1 MTLHTI
7 DVIDIEPVEHF
18 SFLEIA
24 KLCALSEKETEE
36 LIDYG
41 AIKADYSLAQEDYYS
56 PQTLEI
62 LKVACRQRT
71 DYDLDLFSV
80 VICVQYLR
88 EIVQLKQ
95 EIQTYKTV
103 LRIHEQDP

>member
-18 SFLEIA
+18 SFLEIS
-24 KLCALSEKETEE
+24 KLCALSAQETEE

-41 AIKADYSLAQEDYYS
+41 AIKPDYSVNQEDFYS
-56 PQTLEI
+56 PQTVEI

-88 EIVQLKQ
+88 EILLLKR
-95 EIQTYKTV
+95 EIQEYKTV
-103 LRIHEQDP
+103 LRIHEHAL